1 MRITSI
7 AAGIAAAC
15 ALALSAMPAT
25 AGDQPDMQTAAKVLF
40 SRPKLPSDQPSH
52 PVGFYAK
59 GCLAGGVQLPI
70 NGPDWQVM
78 RLSRNRNW
86 GMPQLVNFLE
96 KFAND
101 AHDKDGWPGLL
112 IGDMSQPRGG
122 PMPTGHA
129 SHQIGLDVDIW
140 YDPMPSHWLS
150 RDEREKTSARSLTK
164 AGTHFDMLPERWPPG
179 LEKVLKR
186 AASYPE
192 VERIFVNPG
201 VKKRLCETAG
211 ADRDW
216 LRQLRPYYLHN
227 DHFHV
232 RLRCPAGATEC
243 TRQAPTAAGDGC
255 GKDLDYW
262 LSGQPWKPPPK
273 PVNPPPKPTKPV
285 KPPPPLT
292 LAGLPKPCVDVL
304 YAPDGAGKPAY
315 AFDPLVGPGPMK
327 ASATGGSDPIGK
339 VIGRDGT
346 GSSVGN

>member
-1 MRITSI
+1 MRIQSI
-7 AAGIAAAC
+7 AAGL
-15 ALALSAMPAT
+15 ALALWAT
-25 AGDQPDMQTAAKVLF
+25 GSLAADQPDYKTAAKILF
-40 SRPKLPSDQPSH
+40 SRPKLASNQPPH

-101 AHDKDGWPGLL
+101 AHAKDGWPGLL
-112 IGDMSQPRGG
+112 VGDMSQPRGG

-140 YDPMPSHWLS
+140 YDPMPAHWLT
-150 RDEREKTSARSLTK
+150 RDEREKTGASSLTK
-164 AGTHFDMLPERWPPG
+164 AGTHFDMVPSQWPPG

-201 VKKRLCETAG
+201 VKKRLCDWAG

-216 LRQLRPYYLHN
+216 LRQIRPYYLHN

-292 LAGLPKPCVDVL
+292 LSGLPKPCVDVL
-304 YAPDGAGKPAY
+304 YAPDGTGKPAY
-315 AFDPLVGPGPMK
+315 AYDPLVGPGPLK
-327 ASATGGSDPIGK
+327 ASAGAGGDAIGK
-339 VIGRDGT
+339 VIGGT
-346 GSSVGN
+346 APSVGK